1 MIRLMELVNLE
12 LDKESRFMI
21 WLNFF
26 LLFSIIS
33 TGLVYELLRNYI
45 TVPDAVAVGLSISL
59 GAIIGIFILLK
70 RKKEKITHD

>member
-33 TGLVYELLRNYI
+33 TGVVYELLREYI
-45 TVPDAVAVGLSISL
+45 TVPIAVAVGLLIGL
-59 GAIIGIFILLK
+59 GSIIGIFRFLKK
-70 RKKEKITHD
+70 RKEKVNH

>member
-1 MIRLMELVNLE
+1 MDLMKLE

-45 TVPDAVAVGLSISL
+45 TVPDAVAVGLSIGL

-70 RKKEKITHD
+70 RKKEKVKHD

>member
-33 TGLVYELLRNYI
+33 TGVVYELLREYI
-45 TVPDAVAVGLSISL
+45 TVPIAVAVGLSIGL
-59 GAIIGIFILLK
+59 GSIIGIFRFLKK
-70 RKKEKITHD
+70 RKEKVNQ